1 MIVAVQ
7 SLCPS
12 SSQNLKQPDVKVVEL
27 GTDLAGGSKIE
38 IYMIRLNKSNVYYLY
53 LELSKVLLYM
63 AEKKETKENNHFM
76 GSLATGYRDQQY
88 NSTII
93 LGRITL
99 LGLGK
104 RKKILIY
111 FVSSRQIGG
120 GRVVGHVHCDQSADA
135 DSAQGGWWGP
145 SDLSGGAPCGHW
157 KPADPAVSGSPV
169 WVAKHLVLRPVLKSF
184 SGVIHWKYISIS

>member
-1 MIVAVQ
+1 MCI
-7 SLCPS
+7 
-12 SSQNLKQPDVKVVEL
+12 
-27 GTDLAGGSKIE
+27 
-38 IYMIRLNKSNVYYLY
+38 IYIWN
-53 LELSKVLLYM
+53 LSKVLLYM

-93 LGRITL
+93 LGKITL

-135 DSAQGGWWGP
+135 DSAQGG
-145 SDLSGGAPCGHW
+145 
-157 KPADPAVSGSPV
+157 
-169 WVAKHLVLRPVLKSF
+169 
-184 SGVIHWKYISIS
+184 